1 MTSRASQSC
10 ALVKKM
16 NKIEITPHGFGEL
29 SRDEINQLAL
39 LLIKAGYTDVGITRK
54 QPSKGKA
61 YVYTLK
67 ARRSVQER
75 DNEQTDKNT

>member
-1 MTSRASQSC
+1 MKT
-10 ALVKKM
+10 V
-16 NKIEITPHGFGEL
+16 EITPHGFGNL
-29 SRDEINQLAL
+29 TQDEMYQMAT
-39 LLIKAGYTDVGITRK
+39 LLIKAGYTDVGISRK
-54 QPSKGKA
+54 QHGKGKP